1 MLPTTRLDIIVINH
15 VDYISGEQ
23 GVMSVQRRDF
33 ISRAEQQIGQK
44 IDYARLNPSSL
55 IRL

>member
-23 GVMSVQRRDF
+23 GVVSVQRRDF

-44 IDYARLNPSSL
+44 IDYAGLNPSSL

>member
-1 MLPTTRLDIIVINH
+1 MVLMNH
-15 VDYISGEQ
+15 IDYISGEQ

-33 ISRAEQQIGQK
+33 ISQAEQQIGQK
-44 IDYARLNPSSL
+44 IDYAGLNPSSL

>member
-44 IDYARLNPSSL
+44 IDYAGLNPSSL

>member
-15 VDYISGEQ
+15 IDYISGEQ

-44 IDYARLNPSSL
+44 IDYAGLNPSSL